1 MSAVT
6 ASEDIVGRLA
16 AQSDTLGRLAKDEGA
31 FASVFAAFDSRDPAA
46 FRWVLER
53 QDLLPHC
60 EVICEW
66 VRVKLGV
73 LRCAELCGGPQ
84 AEGDLPDVRAF
95 AHAITRLAA
104 QEAPLRRLI
113 DAVGCGDAEAYR
125 AVVAELELE
134 RYCPLICRWIYSVI
148 YERVCEAV
156 CTPTRVFLPD
166 PAADVR
172 AAARVLARVADKER
186 LFDAIGRAAVSLD
199 DEPLRAV
206 LGENGVLED
215 CQIFCRLVCV
225 WRGAW
230 VCRALCERPSPIL
243 RGVHAVEEARA
254 FALAAGAL
262 ASQPRALGDLTG
274 AVETRNPKAFEA
286 VVGRFGLEPYCE
298 QVCAWVS
305 HLVCAEFCYR
315 VCRPLALNPWFTT
328 VGYFDIVSDIDP
340 ATGLTNKGLS
350 DPGLY
355 YGGGPNFAFYG
366 PLQLGGFCPSFSPTS
381 PGVAMQYRFQYDAG
395 AGPQPITYQVAQ
407 VLLGTRLIEWPI
419 NVGGVASAA
428 TAPTFQSV
436 TLIAAPAPADPVPPA
451 AGAAWYGPTT
461 AYVSPD
467 PVEGWIVVD
476 PNAVGGGFQTL
487 LGFNSLDV
495 VAGGAPAPGVPAG
508 TAVPAAAQ
516 RTGSDL
522 AITFEATR
530 VGVAT
535 VDYSNTL
542 SRIHINNWSEVNEI
556 YFPQFQS
563 PTGCCTPITD
573 TLGVQATFDHE
584 QMAAGAWSLGFSS
597 CSNSAPPVIGLSTSL
612 AAAITASQTTIT
624 VSAGATPPTPFNAT
638 IAAGETVTVTAVAGP
653 TWTVTRGAAPAAAAA
668 GAVVW
673 AASPTLAFTG
683 RGGAGTIEED
693 TSAWLLCSYSATL
706 TTRPGLTTG
715 MIDYQ
720 GTPNL
725 LTFCICGH

>member
-16 AQSDTLGRLAKDEGA
+16 AQSDTLGRLAKDAGG
-31 FASVFAAFDSRDPAA
+31 FAAVFAAFESRDPAA

-53 QDLLPHC
+53 QALLPQC

-66 VRVKLGV
+66 VRIKLGV
-73 LRCAELCGGPQ
+73 LRCGELCGWAP
-84 AEGDLPDVRAF
+84 AEADLPDVRAF

-104 QEAPLRRLI
+104 HEAPLRRLI
-113 DAVGCGDAEAYR
+113 DAVACGDAEAYR
-125 AVVAELELE
+125 AVIGDLQLE
-134 RYCPLICRWIYSVI
+134 RYCHLICRWIYSVI

-156 CTPTRVFLPD
+156 CSPGPVFLPD

-172 AAARVLARVADKER
+172 AAARVLARIADKER

-199 DEPLRAV
+199 DEPLRAI

-215 CQIFCRLVCV
+215 CQVFCRLVCV

-230 VCRALCERPSPIL
+230 VCRALCERPTPIL

-262 ASQPRALGDLTG
+262 ASQPRGLGDLVSAIAGRDAKAFG
-274 AVETRNPKAFEA
+274 AVA
-286 VVGRFGLEPYCE
+286 GRLGLYPYCE

-305 HLVCAEFCYR
+305 GLVCSEFCYR

-350 DPGLY
+350 EPTLAY
-355 YGGGPNFAFYG
+355 NGGPNFAFYG
-366 PLQLGGFCPSFSPTS
+366 ALQFGGFCPSFSPTA
-381 PGVAMQYRFQYDAG
+381 PGVAMQYRFLYDAG
-395 AGPQPITYQVAQ
+395 SGPTPITGDLVSP

-419 NVGGVASAA
+419 NLGGVASAA
-428 TAPTFQSV
+428 TAPVFQSV
-436 TLIAAPAPADPVPPA
+436 NLYPAPAPADPVPPA
-451 AGAAWYGPTT
+451 AGAPWFGPGT
-461 AYVSPD
+461 AYISPD
-467 PVEGWIVVD
+467 ANGWITVD
-476 PNAVGGGFQTL
+476 PNAIGGGFQTL
-487 LGFNSLDV
+487 LCFNSPAV
-495 VAGGAPAPGVPAG
+495 VAGGDPAPGVLAG
-508 TAVPAAAQ
+508 TAVPAAAK
-516 RTGSDL
+516 RLGSDL

-542 SRIHINNWSEVNEI
+542 NRIHINNWSEVNEI
-556 YFPQFQS
+556 NFLQFGG
-563 PTGCCTPITD
+563 PAGCCTPIND
-573 TLGVQATFDHE
+573 SLDVQVTFDHE
-584 QMAAGAWSLGFSS
+584 QLAAGAWSLGFSS
-597 CSNSAPPVIGLSTSL
+597 CSSSAPPVIGLSASL

-624 VSAGATPPTPFNAT
+624 VAVGETPPTPFQAT
-638 IAAGETVTVTAVAGP
+638 IAAGETVTVTAVAGT
-653 TWTVTRGAAPAAAAA
+653 TWTVTRGAAPSAAPA

-683 RGGAGTIEED
+683 RGGAGTIAED
-693 TSAWLLCSYSATL
+693 TSAWTLCSYTATL
-706 TTRPGLTTG
+706 FTRPGLTTG
-715 MIDYQ
+715 SVDDP
-720 GTPNL
+720 GTPNAR
-725 LTFCICGH
+725 TFCICGH